1 MKDEFDENI
10 AGDEESVADVSIN
23 ASDPDLYVGD
33 RDSQGQVGEQRKIP
47 EMTLKEYIEIKYKQY
62 LQSGLDE
69 NSWKML
75 RSQINSGVA
84 LGISLDRIEIYA
96 KITLDYAQREV
107 LKYALYEGVEDEF
120 VKELAESGVSAEVLR
135 VKLDDKKVNV
145 KMTEELSTPLQILSD
160 SISAYKQDIDKY
172 KEQADKEINKYKEK
186 LEVAENETRILKE
199 KLEFEKKSSEEQRQI
214 IREKEK
220 RERERKDFEER
231 VEKAAQEKFAK
242 MQLEEA
248 ANRERK
254 EYERQMIEKEIRKEG
269 KSKHSFWRKKEKIS
283 CDKPRKNIPQPYV
296 QPLPAGFDL
305 TAYIMSAGLSSDQ
318 MDVLSLAVR
327 SRVDD
332 SIIKAMID
340 QQLPAA
346 QMKQLLVVILAR
358 EHQGSAM
365 KEDDVVYIDQDE

>member
-10 AGDEESVADVSIN
+10 AGDEERTADENIKT
-23 ASDPDLYVGD
+23 SDPDIYVDD
-33 RDSQGQVGEQRKIP
+33 RDGEELAGQQR

-75 RSQINSGVA
+75 RAQINSGVA

-120 VKELAESGVSAEVLR
+120 IKELAESGVSAEVLR
-135 VKLDDKKVNV
+135 AKLDDKKVNV

-186 LEVAENETRILKE
+186 LEVAENEIRILKE
-199 KLEFEKKSSEEQRQI
+199 KLEFEKKSSEEQLQI

-248 ANRERK
+248 ANRERR

-269 KSKHSFWRKKEKIS
+269 KSKHSFWRKKEKIAS
-283 CDKPRKNIPQPYV
+283 DKTRKNIPQPYV

-305 TAYIMSAGLSSDQ
+305 TAYIMSAGLSADQ

-327 SRVDD
+327 SGVDD

-358 EHQGSAM
+358 EHHGSAM